1 MKEKL
6 IIIDGNAIIHRS
18 FHAIPGKLTTKDGR
32 MSNAAYGFA
41 SFLIK
46 ALSEIKPQYAVLTL
60 DKKGPTFRH
69 EKFKEYKAK
78 RIKAPQELY
87 DQIPMAKEISS
98 AFDIPIFELDG
109 YEADDLIGTISRQ
122 INEKFPNIEVII
134 ITGDMDTLQLVN
146 KKTKVYT
153 MSRGLSDSVLYNEEK
168 VKERYDIDAEQII
181 DYKALRGDPSDNI
194 PGVSGI
200 GEKTA
205 SELIKTF
212 SDLDG
217 LYKNIED
224 QKIKDR
230 IRNLLKEQ
238 KDLAYLSKDLS
249 TIRLNAPIE
258 VDIEDIRINSFNK
271 NKISETFSQLEFKSL
286 LPRVL
291 NLEKGKITENKFER
305 NNKKFKYKLI
315 ENDKDFDNFIKEI
328 KKVDSFALDT
338 ETDSL
343 KALEANLLGLSFS
356 WKEDEAYFIDLRI
369 KHNNNKKE
377 SKKPSLF
384 DVKKETKH
392 EKDSWLK
399 KIKEVIENEKTEKI
413 GHNMKYDLQVLLNYN
428 IEVKGKIFDT
438 MIASYVLNPE
448 NRQHGLDSLSFS
460 ELNWEKINV
469 KDLEEEGVKI
479 INFEDIKLDKLSN
492 YSCEDADYTFKL
504 SKIFK
509 ERLKKEK
516 LEKIF
521 SEIEIP
527 LIKVL
532 SSMERNGIILDPQ
545 FLKDLG
551 KKLTKDIERI
561 EEECFKIAGERF
573 NLKSPKQLK
582 EILYNKMDLMQ
593 KGIKKTKT
601 GYSTAFDELEK
612 IKHLSPIISLIQEH
626 RELSKLNS
634 TYIEALPKMTYN
646 DGKIHT
652 NFNQTI
658 AATGRLSSSDPNLQN
673 IPNKSDLGHKIRQS
687 FVSSSGWKLLSIDYS
702 QIELRVMAHLSED
715 EKLTKAFKENQD
727 IHTFTAAS
735 INNIDIDEVSSKLRQ
750 QAKAINFGII
760 YGQGPHGLSQT
771 AQISYQEA
779 RSFINKYFEI
789 YSGVK
794 KYSEKII
801 KDAEKN
807 LYTETLF
814 GRKRSIPEINSSEIM
829 KKKAAERMAINSP
842 IQGTAADLL
851 KLSMISIHEEIKN
864 KEDIKMLIQVHDE
877 LIFEVKEDKINEY
890 HEKIKKIM
898 ESIVKLRVPL
908 LVKAYSGNNW
918 GQMKELK

>member
-46 ALSEIKPQYAVLTL
+46 SLTEIKPQYAVLTL

-69 EKFKEYKAK
+69 EKFKEYKAT
-78 RIKAPQELY
+78 RVKAPQELY
-87 DQIPMAKEISS
+87 DQIPMTKEISS
-98 AFDIPIFELDG
+98 AFDIPIFELSG
-109 YEADDLIGTISRQ
+109 YEADDLIGTISKK

-146 KKTKVYT
+146 NKTKVYT
-153 MSRGLSDSVLYNEEK
+153 MSRGLSDSVLYDEEK
-168 VKERYDIDAEQII
+168 VKERYGISAKQLI

-205 SELIKTF
+205 SELIRNF

-217 LYKNIED
+217 VYKNIGD
-224 QKIKDR
+224 DKIKER
-230 IRNLLKEQ
+230 T
-238 KDLAYLSKDLS
+238 KDLLRAGENMAHLSKDLS
-249 TIRLNAPIE
+249 TIKLDVPI
-258 VDIEDIRINSFNK
+258 DIKIEDLKINNFDK
-271 NKISETFSQLEFKSL
+271 NKINQTFSELEFKSL
-286 LPRVL
+286 LPRIL
-291 NLEKGKITENKFER
+291 NIKEGQTSEDKFKRNEN
-305 NNKKFKYKLI
+305 KFKYKLI
-315 ENDKDFDNFIKEI
+315 KTEEDFKTFIKEI
-328 KKVDSFALDT
+328 KKVESFAIDT

-343 KALEANLLGLSFS
+343 KALNANLLGLSFS
-356 WKEDEAYFIDLRI
+356 WKENEAYFIDLKV
-369 KHNNNKKE
+369 KHNKDDKE
-377 SKKPSLF
+377 IKKPSLF
-384 DVKKETKH
+384 DVQKKETN
-392 EKDSWLK
+392 EKDKWLK
-399 KIKEVIENEKTEKI
+399 ELKEIIEDERKEKI
-413 GHNMKYDLQVLLNYN
+413 GHNIKYDLQVLLNYD
-428 IEVKGKIFDT
+428 IEIRGKIFDT

-460 ELNWEKINV
+460 ELGWEKISS
-469 KDLEEEGVKI
+469 KELMGDDKKI
-479 INFEDIKLDKLSN
+479 INFENVDLEKLSN

-516 LEKIF
+516 LEEVFNK
-521 SEIEIP
+521 IEIP
-527 LIKVL
+527 LIKIL
-532 SSMERNGIILDPQ
+532 SDMERNGISLDSQ
-545 FLKDLG
+545 FLKNLG
-551 KKLTKDIERI
+551 KKLTKDIKEL
-561 EEECFKIAGERF
+561 EEKCFELAGERF

-582 EILYNKMDLMQ
+582 EILYEKMDLMQ

-612 IKHLSPIISLIQEH
+612 IKHLSPIIQLIQGH

-634 TYIEALPKMTYN
+634 TYIESLPKMVYN
-646 DGKIHT
+646 DNKIHT

-673 IPNKSDLGHKIRQS
+673 IPNKTEIGHKIRQS
-687 FVSSSGWKLLSIDYS
+687 FISSQNWKLLSIDYS
-702 QIELRVMAHLSED
+702 QIELRVMAHLSGD
-715 EKLTKAFKENQD
+715 AKLTKAFKEGQD

-735 INNIDIDEVSSKLRQ
+735 INNIKLEEVSDKLRQ

-779 RSFINKYFEI
+779 RDFIDKYFKI

-794 KYSEKII
+794 KYSDKII
-801 KDAEKN
+801 KNAEKN
-807 LYTETLF
+807 LYTETLM
-814 GRKRSIPEINSSEIM
+814 GRKRPIPEINSSEIM

-842 IQGTAADLL
+842 IQGTAADIL
-851 KLSMISIHEEIKN
+851 KLAMIEIHKEIKE
-864 KEDIKMLIQVHDE
+864 KEDIKMLLQVHDE
-877 LIFEVKEDKINEY
+877 LIFEVRSDKVEEY
-890 HEKIKKIM
+890 CENIKKIM
-898 ESIVKLRVPL
+898 ENIINLNVPL
-908 LVKAYSGNNW
+908 TVNAYSGNNW
-918 GQMKELK
+918 GQMDELK

>member
-46 ALSEIKPQYAVLTL
+46 SLTEIKPQYAVLTL

-69 EKFKEYKAK
+69 EKFKEYKAT
-78 RIKAPQELY
+78 RVKAPQELY
-87 DQIPMAKEISS
+87 DQIPMTKEISS
-98 AFDIPIFELDG
+98 AFDIPIFELSG
-109 YEADDLIGTISRQ
+109 YEADDLIGTISKK

-146 KKTKVYT
+146 NKTKVYT
-153 MSRGLSDSVLYNEEK
+153 MSRGLSDSVLYDEEK
-168 VKERYDIDAEQII
+168 VKERYGISAKQLI

-205 SELIKTF
+205 SELIRNF

-217 LYKNIED
+217 VYKNIGD
-224 QKIKDR
+224 DKIKER
-230 IRNLLKEQ
+230 T
-238 KDLAYLSKDLS
+238 KDLLRAGENMAHLSKDLS
-249 TIRLNAPIE
+249 TIKLDVPI
-258 VDIEDIRINSFNK
+258 DIKIEDLKINNFDK
-271 NKISETFSQLEFKSL
+271 NKINQTFSELEFKSL
-286 LPRVL
+286 LPRIL
-291 NLEKGKITENKFER
+291 NIKEGQTSEDKFKRNEN
-305 NNKKFKYKLI
+305 KFKYKLI
-315 ENDKDFDNFIKEI
+315 KTEEDFKTFIKEI
-328 KKVDSFALDT
+328 KKVESFAIDT

-343 KALEANLLGLSFS
+343 KALNANLLGLSFS
-356 WKEDEAYFIDLRI
+356 WKENEAYFIDLKV
-369 KHNNNKKE
+369 KHNKDDKE
-377 SKKPSLF
+377 IKKPSLF
-384 DVKKETKH
+384 DVQKKETN
-392 EKDSWLK
+392 EKDKWLK
-399 KIKEVIENEKTEKI
+399 ELKEIIEDERKEKI
-413 GHNMKYDLQVLLNYN
+413 GHNIKYDLQVLLNYD
-428 IEVKGKIFDT
+428 IEIRGKIFDT

-460 ELNWEKINV
+460 ELGWEKISS
-469 KDLEEEGVKI
+469 KELIGDDKKI
-479 INFEDIKLDKLSN
+479 INFEDVDLEKLSN

-516 LEKIF
+516 LEEVFNK
-521 SEIEIP
+521 IEIP
-527 LIKVL
+527 LIKIL
-532 SSMERNGIILDPQ
+532 SDMERNGISLDSQ
-545 FLKDLG
+545 FLKNLG
-551 KKLTKDIERI
+551 KKLTKDIKEL
-561 EEECFKIAGERF
+561 EEKCFELAGERF

-582 EILYNKMDLMQ
+582 EILYEKMDLMQ

-612 IKHLSPIISLIQEH
+612 IKHLSPIIQLIQGH

-634 TYIEALPKMTYN
+634 TYIESLPKMVYN
-646 DGKIHT
+646 DNKIHT

-673 IPNKSDLGHKIRQS
+673 IPNKTEIGHKIRQS
-687 FVSSSGWKLLSIDYS
+687 FISSQNWKLLSIDYS
-702 QIELRVMAHLSED
+702 QIELRVMAHLSGD
-715 EKLTKAFKENQD
+715 AKLTKAFKEGQD

-735 INNIDIDEVSSKLRQ
+735 INNIKLEEVSDKLRQ

-779 RSFINKYFEI
+779 RDFIDKYFKI

-794 KYSEKII
+794 KYSDKII
-801 KDAEKN
+801 KNAEKN
-807 LYTETLF
+807 LYTETLM
-814 GRKRSIPEINSSEIM
+814 GRKRPIPEINSSEIM

-842 IQGTAADLL
+842 IQGTAADIL
-851 KLSMISIHEEIKN
+851 KLAMIEIHKEIKE
-864 KEDIKMLIQVHDE
+864 KEDIKMLLQVHDE
-877 LIFEVKEDKINEY
+877 LIFEVRSDKVEEY
-890 HEKIKKIM
+890 CENIKKIM
-898 ESIVKLRVPL
+898 ENIINLNVPL
-908 LVKAYSGNNW
+908 TVNAYSGNNW
-918 GQMKELK
+918 GQMDELK